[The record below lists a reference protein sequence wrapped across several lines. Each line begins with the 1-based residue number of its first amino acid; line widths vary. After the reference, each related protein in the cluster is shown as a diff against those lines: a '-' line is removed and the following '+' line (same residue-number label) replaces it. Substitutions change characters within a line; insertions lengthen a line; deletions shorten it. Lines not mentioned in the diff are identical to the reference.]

1 MKLSEFIPQ
10 KEENTKSMQENSE
23 KMQKNTQNI
32 EEIYNNYK
40 NFNSEQLTEE
50 LYKNIAKQKC
60 DGTFDYEKIQSL
72 IQNVMPYLG
81 EEQKNN
87 LLSIMQKIK

>member
-50 LYKNIAKQKC
+50 LYKNIAKQKS

-72 IQNVMPYLG
+72 IQNVMTYLG